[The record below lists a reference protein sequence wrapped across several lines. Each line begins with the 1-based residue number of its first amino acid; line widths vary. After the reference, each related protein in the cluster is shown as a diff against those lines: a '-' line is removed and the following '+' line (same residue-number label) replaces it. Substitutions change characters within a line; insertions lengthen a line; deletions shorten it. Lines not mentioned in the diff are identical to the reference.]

1 MIALLDVPVSPSL
14 VEVLRSFGY
23 DGVHAAQIW
32 LAKATDTALLDL
44 ARNQQRIV
52 ITERSIC
59 VVDKQRIR
67 LTSLPVR

>member
-14 VEVLRSFGY
+14 VDVLRSFGY
-23 DGVHAAQIW
+23 VGVHAVQIG